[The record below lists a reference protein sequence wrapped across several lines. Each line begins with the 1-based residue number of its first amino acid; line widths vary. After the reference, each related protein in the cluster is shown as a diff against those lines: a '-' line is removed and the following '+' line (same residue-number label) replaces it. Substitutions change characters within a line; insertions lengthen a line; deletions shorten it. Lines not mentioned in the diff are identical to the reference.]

1 MQQTTAKTR
10 YFLGCKVTRANGI
23 LLGLGLLFISLAVA
37 AKMNTRYET
46 RWNISESINANFF
59 IIDKSIL
66 PERGE
71 YVAFNY
77 YDITNEHYK
86 SGMLKTPPQV
96 VFIKKV
102 IGVAGDTVSQ
112 QNREFFVNGQ
122 SAGIAKIKSKGSR
135 PLKANEFQG
144 VIPSGYYYVHT
155 PHKDSYD
162 SRYADVGL
170 IPVAEIRGVAYAH

>member
-1 MQQTTAKTR
+1 MQQTAAKTR
-10 YFLGCKVTRANGI
+10 YFLGCKVTRTNGI
-23 LLGLGLLFISLAVA
+23 LLSLGLLFISLVVA
-37 AKMNTRYET
+37 AKMNTRYEI
-46 RWNISESINANFF
+46 RWNISESIKANFF

-71 YVAFNY
+71 YAAFNY

-122 SAGIAKIKSKGSR
+122 SAGIAKIKSKGGR

-170 IPVAEIRGVAYAH
+170 IPVTEIRGVAYAH

>member
-122 SAGIAKIKSKGSR
+122 SAGIAKIKSKGGR

-170 IPVAEIRGVAYAH
+170 IPVAEIRGVAYAY